1 MENKR
6 VVYQLQGA
14 SITVGN
20 QRGAGRRPALT
31 AAQKAELQTKVER
44 RLRSHPKQTEKA
56 ATEHIMKHV
65 WLDTDIRVSR
75 LTIERQIVRPVFRK
89 LKK

>member
-56 ATEHIMKHV
+56 ATEHVMKH
-65 WLDTDIRVSR
+65 LDGIKVRRS
-75 LTIERQIVRPVFRK
+75 TIERQIVRPVFQK
-89 LKK
+89 LKIKK